1 MNETTTRW
9 RWRISGTR
17 LGDVSQDAVANLA
30 DFLNPI
36 RTGGKLMFQVFL
48 LTAFVVVAAYEEWP
62 TKSTDRARRNM
73 EQIPSDWSPSGRGVG
88 GRLDAIQAGLDADP
102 DNPELL
108 ELARGYWAERQYAD
122 AELVVV
128 PRPRSSGS
136 GSGSGDTERIARAY
150 DNMKI
155 RLAQTKYNDVRPG
168 PSAYYMPAD
177 AGVLSET
184 VKRLNEENTPFLIRG
199 GGHSAEANTLPR
211 TDRTAVIDMAK
222 FTSLRVSDSVST
234 GRDGVR
240 YREVSFGTGLRL
252 ATIYVYLARQGLAFV
267 SGSCPTNGSGGY
279 FLGGGAGM
287 AMRKF
292 GWASDQMVR
301 AKVLLSDGSYA
312 VADSDD
318 GKAVPG
324 QPVKP
329 SELLWALRG
338 GGAGTAI
345 VYEYTL
351 KVYEAPRTV
360 SRCIMTF
367 ETSTKEAY
375 TTFVSAW
382 SDDWKIYDVDT
393 AYPYVRIYSTNTES
407 DIVMDGW
414 DMTPEALSRTMA
426 DGMAAAA
433 GIRKGGEVSNC
444 TSFDYPGFLRETF
457 DGYYSRYPEMRAGLG
472 WNNYTTPGLLAMD
485 YVGFG
490 YAGADI
496 PVAPPLSPYAPFVA
510 TAPTVNGPKSGTSQ
524 GILSSKPWSE
534 ETAAELWDVALS
546 TGVRFYSYVL
556 GGRLGGRLVDGVGSA
571 FDALSHGVFLTV
583 TSVPPTDLDANRA
596 ASAVARVLDT
606 RTVSKQPSRHYNFL
620 NCYDKSEEELFRLYY
635 GDDASERLVDIKKR
649 ADPESRLKTWCDV

>member
-1 MNETTTRW
+1 
-9 RWRISGTR
+9 
-17 LGDVSQDAVANLA
+17 
-30 DFLNPI
+30 
-36 RTGGKLMFQVFL
+36 MFQVLL
-48 LTAFVVVAAYEEWP
+48 LTAFVSAVAAFEEWP
-62 TKSTDRARRNM
+62 TESTERGRRRNAL
-73 EQIPSDWSPSGRGVG
+73 EPIPTDWSPGGRGVG
-88 GRLDAIQAGLDADP
+88 GRLDAIIAGLDADP

-108 ELARGYWAERQYAD
+108 ELNRGYWAERLYAE

-128 PRPRSSGS
+128 PRPQSSGS
-136 GSGSGDTERIARAY
+136 GSGNSERIARAY

-155 RLAQTKYNDVRPG
+155 RLAQTKYNDDRPG
-168 PSAYYMPAD
+168 PRAYYMPAN
-177 AGVLSET
+177 AGVLSES

-222 FTSLRVSDSVST
+222 FTSLRVSDCVLT

-252 ATIYVYLARQGLAFV
+252 ATIYVYLAQRGLAFV

-301 AKVLLSDGSYA
+301 AKVVLSDGSYA

-351 KVYEAPRTV
+351 KVYEAPRKI

-375 TTFVSAW
+375 STFVSAW
-382 SDDWKIYDVDT
+382 SDDWKIHDVDT
-393 AYPYVRIYSTNTES
+393 AYPYVQIYSTNTES
-407 DIVMDGW
+407 KIVMDGW
-414 DMTPEALSRTMA
+414 DMTTEALSRTMT

-433 GIRKGGEVSNC
+433 GIRKGGEVNNLSC
-444 TSFDYPGFLRETF
+444 TTFDYPGFLRETF
-457 DGYYSRYPEMRAGLG
+457 DGYYSRHPEMRAGLG

-510 TAPTVNGPKSGTSQ
+510 TAPTVNGPKSRTSQ
-524 GILSSKPWSE
+524 GILSSKPWSA

-556 GGRLGGRLVDGVGSA
+556 GGRLGERLVDGVGSA
-571 FDALSHGVFLTV
+571 FDALSHGLFLTV

-596 ASAVARVLDT
+596 ASAVARVLDA
-606 RTVSKQPSRHYNFL
+606 RTVSEQPSRHYNFL
-620 NCYDKSEEELFRLYY
+620 NCYSDTSEELFRLYY
-635 GDDASERLVDIKKR
+635 GDAASERLVDIKKR

>member
-1 MNETTTRW
+1 
-9 RWRISGTR
+9 
-17 LGDVSQDAVANLA
+17 
-30 DFLNPI
+30 
-36 RTGGKLMFQVFL
+36 MFQVVL
-48 LTAFVVVAAYEEWP
+48 LTAFVAAVAAFEEWP
-62 TKSTDRARRNM
+62 TESTERARRNAL
-73 EQIPSDWSPSGRGVG
+73 EPIPTDWSPGGRGVG
-88 GRLDAIQAGLDADP
+88 VRLDAIIAGLDADP

-108 ELARGYWAERQYAD
+108 ELNRGYWAERLYAE

-128 PRPRSSGS
+128 PRPQSSGS
-136 GSGSGDTERIARAY
+136 GSGNSERIARAY

-155 RLAQTKYNDVRPG
+155 RLAQTKYNDDRPG
-168 PSAYYMPAD
+168 PRAYYMPAN
-177 AGVLSET
+177 AGVLSES

-222 FTSLRVSDSVST
+222 FTSLRVSDCVLT

-252 ATIYVYLARQGLAFV
+252 ATIYVYLAQRGLAFV

-301 AKVLLSDGSYA
+301 AKVVLSDGSYA

-351 KVYEAPRTV
+351 KVYEAPRKI

-375 TTFVSAW
+375 STFVSAW
-382 SDDWKIYDVDT
+382 SDDWKIHDVDT
-393 AYPYVRIYSTNTES
+393 AYPYVQIYSTNTES
-407 DIVMDGW
+407 KIVMDGW
-414 DMTPEALSRTMA
+414 DMTTEALSRTMT

-433 GIRKGGEVSNC
+433 GIRKGGEVNNLSC
-444 TSFDYPGFLRETF
+444 TTFDYPGFLRETF
-457 DGYYSRYPEMRAGLG
+457 DGYYSRHPEIRAGLG

-510 TAPTVNGPKSGTSQ
+510 TAPTVNGPKSRTSQ
-524 GILSSKPWSE
+524 GILSSKPWSA

-556 GGRLGGRLVDGVGSA
+556 RGRLGERLVDGVGSA
-571 FDALSHGVFLTV
+571 FDALSHGLFLTV

-596 ASAVARVLDT
+596 ASAVARVLDA
-606 RTVSKQPSRHYNFL
+606 RTVSEQPSRHYNFL
-620 NCYDKSEEELFRLYY
+620 NCYSDTSEELFRLYY
-635 GDDASERLVDIKKR
+635 GDAASERLVDIKKR